1 MSSSNDIAEP
11 SPILI
16 INNYPSAPT
25 MTSSNTHINISS
37 STLEYNIKGSD
48 NIEIMEIE
56 LNNAI
61 AYYYQEPPLNLLQ
74 PDLNEEENV
83 LLLLNQ
89 AKEPIWK
96 LTNRDW
102 HGMTLIYQH
111 LIIVLSTTPPQ
122 FRFTFNKQFYHW
134 QVVKETINHYTLKC
148 YVTDTKQL
156 IAQFDRNKLLLNS
169 IYTNPFKQ
177 SESDDPFT
185 TLVLLSGLLV
195 NNHIKTLLKSLG
207 NSDDALQLI
216 IDTPKKLQQEQE
228 QEEEYDD
235 IASLSSTYPRN
246 YPGHQSL
253 VDDRGSRW
261 SSAESFKSIELDP
274 GLWHCW
280 WGYKFWWSWLPCCM
294 PGGCCDR
301 GCIRLKRH
309 KSKSKQG
316 WQQQHY

>member
-1 MSSSNDIAEP
+1 MSSSNDITEP

-25 MTSSNTHINISS
+25 MTSSNTHISISS
-37 STLEYNIKGSD
+37 STLEYNIKDSD
-48 NIEIMEIE
+48 SIEIMEI
-56 LNNAI
+56 
-61 AYYYQEPPLNLLQ
+61 
-74 PDLNEEENV
+74 D
-83 LLLLNQ
+83 
-89 AKEPIWK
+89 
-96 LTNRDW
+96 
-102 HGMTLIYQH
+102 
-111 LIIVLSTTPPQ
+111 
-122 FRFTFNKQFYHW
+122 
-134 QVVKETINHYTLKC
+134 
-148 YVTDTKQL
+148 
-156 IAQFDRNKLLLNS
+156 
-169 IYTNPFKQ
+169 
-177 SESDDPFT
+177 DDPFT

-216 IDTPKKLQQEQE
+216 IDTPKKQQD

>member
-1 MSSSNDIAEP
+1 MSSSNDITPP

-16 INNYPSAPT
+16 VDSYPSAPT
-25 MTSSNTHINISS
+25 ITSSKTHISICS
-37 STLEYNIKGSD
+37 STLEYNIKEND
-48 NIEIMEIE
+48 NSIEYTEIE
-56 LNNAI
+56 LDNTI
-61 AYYYQEPPLNLLQ
+61 IYYYQEPPLSSLQ
-74 PDLNEEENV
+74 PELNEEQNV
-83 LLLLNQ
+83 LLLYNQ

-102 HGMTLIYQH
+102 HGMTLIYHH

-134 QVVKETINHYTLKC
+134 QVVKESLHDYSLKC

-156 IAQFDRNKLLLNS
+156 IAQFDKSKLLLNS

-177 SESDDPFT
+177 SEDDDPFT

-195 NNHIKTLLKSLG
+195 NNHIKALLKSLG
-207 NSDDALQLI
+207 NSHDALQLI
-216 IDTPKKLQQEQE
+216 IDPQRKQQQQIED
-228 QEEEYDD
+228 EEYDE
-235 IASLSSTYPRN
+235 IASLSSAYPRN

-253 VDDRGSRW
+253 VDERGSRW
-261 SSAESFKSIELDP
+261 SSADSFKSIELDP
-274 GLWHCW
+274 GVWHCW
-280 WGYKFWWSWLPCCM
+280 WGYKFWWSWFPCCM

-301 GCIRLKRH
+301 VCIRFKRH